1 MSQALIVVVVS
12 LVGIGVAAQ
21 AAMNAKLGAALQAP
35 IGSAL
40 WNFTLGTIV
49 LGLMLLLGVFNR
61 PAPSGLLSA
70 PWWAYLG
77 GILGAIFVTTTILAV
92 PRVGTAVTLASIICG
107 QLIGALLIDTFGWLG
122 VKPIPLNPWRVAGV
136 ALLIAGVALVQHK

>member
-1 MSQALIVVVVS
+1 MSQVLIVVLVS

-21 AAMNAKLGAALQAP
+21 AAMNAQLGTALQAP

-40 WNFTLGTIV
+40 WNFTLGTVV
-49 LGLMLLLGVFNR
+49 LGLLLLLGVFHR

-77 GILGAIFVTTTILAV
+77 GILGAVFVTTTILAV
-92 PRVGTAVTLASIICG
+92 PRVGTAVTLGSIICG

-122 VKPIPLNPWRVAGV
+122 VKPIPLNAWRVAGV
-136 ALLIAGVALVQHK
+136 GLLIAGVVLVQHK

>member
-1 MSQALIVVVVS
+1 MSQGLIVVLVS

-21 AAMNAKLGAALQAP
+21 AAMNAQLGTALQAP
-35 IGSAL
+35 IGGAL

-49 LGLMLLLGVFNR
+49 LGLLLLLGIFNR

-107 QLIGALLIDTFGWLG
+107 QLIGAVLIDTFGWLG
-122 VKPIPLNPWRVAGV
+122 VKPIPLDPWRVAGV
-136 ALLIAGVALVQHK
+136 GMLIAGVVLVQHE